1 MSSSGD
7 SRASV
12 RAVLDAWRQQHAD
25 RLDPVRFH
33 FIEALESRAN
43 GHGGEVRRILDEK
56 LSKLL
61 EAYAGDLEGE
71 RSKAADPD
79 SANQPSET
87 ARSALGG
94 LLDHIGDHRAAVTM
108 GEAGA
113 ANGAVVGAADPAPSF
128 SAELPALLEF
138 RQIWAKLRTESQLRQ
153 SLEQVPANA
162 GPLNSGVL
170 VHRAI
175 TQMRELSSGYLQY
188 FLSYIDNLSWMEQ
201 MHGDG
206 VLATNET
213 SQIVGGKKSARSKS
227 RRKGD

>member
-12 RAVLDAWRQQHAD
+12 RAVLDAWRQQHAN
-25 RLDPVRFH
+25 RLDPMRFH
-33 FIEALESRAN
+33 FIEALESRAS
-43 GHGGEVRRILDEK
+43 GHDGEVRRILDEK

-61 EAYAGDLEGE
+61 GAYACDLERE
-71 RSKAADPD
+71 QSKAGPLDDAET
-79 SANQPSET
+79 PSET

-94 LLDHIGDHRAAVTM
+94 LLEHIDSHRSRVMM

-113 ANGAVVGAADPAPSF
+113 ANGAVVGADDSAPSF

-138 RQIWAKLRTESQLRQ
+138 RKIWAKLRTESQLRQ
-153 SLEQVPANA
+153 SLEQVPTNA

-175 TQMRELSSGYLQY
+175 TQMRELSPGYLQH